1 VAKEG
6 QSNYELVVAAPGRQE
21 YDVSLHLE
29 GAPQHTVTSASE
41 AIVPFSPASNESI
54 ARTDDQLEAIFASPA
69 PHTESAST
77 VNPQELTDPLPIR
90 TDSAGAAPAA
100 QEVRSEINAAG
111 SGKIDRA
118 SIHAA
123 PFPSLAAAIAIKWI
137 PPVGKALRVI
147 VPFDMQAV
155 ELELKQTL
163 RRIDSLLEKIL
174 GDTKTERTVLRL
186 AWLGAFV
193 TAGQL
198 ALRLTRR
205 KHLPPVLAAQAG
217 NSSWSWV
224 IGSAAP
230 RRQP

>member
-1 VAKEG
+1 LK
-6 QSNYELVVAAPGRQE
+6 RQE
-21 YDVSLHLE
+21 L
-29 GAPQHTVTSASE
+29 
-41 AIVPFSPASNESI
+41 I
-54 ARTDDQLEAIFASPA
+54 
-69 PHTESAST
+69 
-77 VNPQELTDPLPIR
+77 DPLPR
-90 TDSAGAAPAA
+90 QMFWAEAAPAPR
-100 QEVRSEINAAG
+100 QVRSEIDAAG
-111 SGKIDRA
+111 SEKIERA
-118 SIHAA
+118 SIPAA
-123 PFPSLAAAIAIKWI
+123 PSPSLAAAIAIKWI
-137 PPVGKALRVI
+137 PPLAKALSVV

-174 GDTKTERTVLRL
+174 GDTKTERTILRL

-217 NSSWSWV
+217 SSSWSWV

-230 RRQP
+230 RAAERQP